1 MSTAGKV
8 IVEQLN
14 CSHDVSNFV
23 CAVEPAL
30 EAFLREKAFSLHQKN
45 VCTVY
50 VVHDSAGKLHGY
62 FSLSPTAVYQ
72 ESMSS
77 TQARKFSYNPIS
89 AMLLGQ
95 FARDE
100 STSPRGFG
108 ATLLREALITAIATP
123 GWQILAV
130 DPFSEAS
137 EKWFLERGFRQVR
150 QNYPSVSSDHPTKR
164 LKLYMT
170 RTAVMATLDALRELG
185 A

>member
-1 MSTAGKV
+1 MSAAGKV

-23 CAVEPAL
+23 CSVEPAL
-30 EAFLREKAFSLHQKN
+30 ESFLCDKALYLHQKN

-50 VVHDSAGKLHGY
+50 VVRGSVGEIYGY
-62 FSLSPTAVYQ
+62 FSLSPTSVYQ

-100 STSPRGFG
+100 STSPKGFG
-108 ATLLREALITAIATP
+108 ATLLREALITVLTTP

-150 QNYPSVSSDHPTKR
+150 QHYPSVSSDHPTKR

-170 RTAVMATLDALRELG
+170 RNAVMATLEALSEVDV
-185 A
+185 

>member
-1 MSTAGKV
+1 MSAACKV

-30 EAFLREKAFSLHQKN
+30 ESFLREKALSLHQKN

-50 VVHDSAGKLHGY
+50 LVRGSAGELYGY
-62 FSLSPTAVYQ
+62 FTLSPTAVYQ
-72 ESMSS
+72 ESMSN

-95 FARDE
+95 FARDV
-100 STSPRGFG
+100 STSPKGFG
-108 ATLLREALITAIATP
+108 ATLLREAFTTALVTP

-137 EKWFLERGFRQVR
+137 EKWFLELGFRQVR
-150 QNYPSVSSDHPTKR
+150 QHYPTVSSDHPTKR

-170 RTAVMATLDALRELG
+170 RNAVMATLKALSELN